1 MLNRK
6 AATLKEG
13 DDDKSSTDLE
23 ITMAGE
29 VKTVNRRENE
39 TMYGS
44 WCKKSNILSNSNWK
58 PSEKF
63 TILFLGLK
71 TRQ

>member
-1 MLNRK
+1 MLFIWLDYQMLNRK

-39 TMYGS
+39 TM
-44 WCKKSNILSNSNWK
+44 
-58 PSEKF
+58 
-63 TILFLGLK
+63 
-71 TRQ
+71 